1 MKVFHLNQ
9 LPLVRHRLDY
19 QLYQIVRNSSSTYEN
34 YQFLQN
40 SNMPTYYF
48 QKSLPRLPIPKAEKT
63 LERYLAAQR
72 PLLTDDE
79 FRVTES
85 YCKKFMKAG
94 SLIDKIKG
102 KQLITNS
109 IYFYFRWMGTASDD

>member
-1 MKVFHLNQ
+1 MFPLKHLSIGC
-9 LPLVRHRLDY
+9 HRADNYLHQIARRSSSGHDDY
-19 QLYQIVRNSSSTYEN
+19 QY
-34 YQFLQN
+34 LQH

-79 FRVTES
+79 YRLTES

-94 SLIDKIKG
+94 IL
-102 KQLITNS
+102 
-109 IYFYFRWMGTASDD
+109 F

>member
-9 LPLVRHRLDY
+9 LPLTCNRIDLF
-19 QLYQIVRNSSSTYEN
+19 LYQISRNSSSLQN
-34 YQFLQN
+34 DYQFLQR

-48 QKSLPRLPIPKAEKT
+48 QKSLPRLPIPKAEKS
-63 LERYLAAQR
+63 LERYLTAQR

-79 FRVTES
+79 YNVTES

-94 SLIDKIKG
+94 EIIKD
-102 KQLITNS
+102 
-109 IYFYFRWMGTASDD
+109 F